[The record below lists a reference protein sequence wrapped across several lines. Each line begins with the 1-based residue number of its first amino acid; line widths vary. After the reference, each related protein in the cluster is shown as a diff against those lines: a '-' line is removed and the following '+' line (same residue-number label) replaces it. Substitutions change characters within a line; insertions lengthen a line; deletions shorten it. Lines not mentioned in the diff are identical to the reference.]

1 MTAACRQGNVEQC
14 ILKANVNIVFSNIM
28 CWTVIWTFTSFYYF
42 KPLFPLAIYIVSVSY
57 RSLYM
62 RAFNMGAYGHATFHS
77 TSVISWQSAL
87 LVVKAGVPGENY
99 RPATGR

>member
-14 ILKANVNIVFSNIM
+14 ILKANVNFQHNVLDCNLD
-28 CWTVIWTFTSFYYF
+28 VYF
-42 KPLFPLAIYIVSVSY
+42 ILLFQALAIYIVTVSY

-87 LVVKAGVPGENY
+87 LVVEAGVPGENY
-99 RPATGR
+99 RLATGR